1 MQRFLFRLWLFAPPF
16 LLFILAA
23 GMLWFPQQ
31 LSEWVGQLSPGC
43 TFRKLTG
50 LACPGCGGTRAL
62 RALISGEP
70 WAALCYN
77 PFIIASLPI
86 LLTEYIR
93 SWRVYLRQSDTTI
106 PRSRTYCI
114 LLQLYAASTVLWAIA
129 RNLL

>member
-1 MQRFLFRLWLFAPPF
+1 MQRFLLRLWLFAPPV
-16 LLFILAA
+16 LLVILTA

-70 WAALCYN
+70 WVAICHN
-77 PFIIASLPI
+77 PFIIVSLPI

-93 SWRVYLRQSDTTI
+93 SWRVYLCQSATAI
-106 PRSRTYCI
+106 PRSRAYCI
-114 LLQLYAASTVLWAIA
+114 LLQLYAAASILWAIG